1 MLHGDPL
8 GIRETSQVYPDLTFI
23 ELTPILLR
31 PDQLPHT
38 LNEYFVRAYEAM
50 SEQNRAYF
58 LAGAGSGETLLANEG
73 LFRQAEITPRMLRD
87 SRGGSTQTNLLGN
100 TLSAPLLIAPFAYH
114 RLLNPT
120 GEVATA
126 QGAEA
131 QSVKMIMSAQSSQS
145 IDNVRAAGPD
155 SDWFQL
161 HWMGSKQ
168 ATLELST
175 MAMNAGFR
183 TLVLTIDAPVQGVR
197 DNEIEAGFRLPPDIE
212 AVNLAPFSA
221 PRFSPLTDEESIVFD
236 RIAHTLP
243 SWEDVAWLI
252 EAVEAP
258 VLLKGILHP
267 EDATRAVSVGAAGI
281 IVSNH
286 GGRVL
291 DRAPATLA
299 KLPAIVAQVG
309 PDYPV
314 LMDGGVRRGVDIF
327 VAIALGAK
335 AVLVGRPIVCGLAVA
350 GNLGVSHV
358 LRLLRDELEITMLL
372 CGCACIDDITSDM
385 VHLKL

>member
-1 MLHGDPL
+1 M
-8 GIRETSQVYPDLTFI
+8 YPDLTFI

-243 SWEDVAWLI
+243 SWEDVAWMQRMRFQLGRRASSYPTTVGGYWI
-252 EAVEAP
+252 APPRRWQSCPPSSHKLGQTIPYSWMEAC
-258 VLLKGILHP
+258 
-267 EDATRAVSVGAAGI
+267 AVVWISLSQLRWG
-281 IVSNH
+281 
-286 GGRVL
+286 
-291 DRAPATLA
+291 
-299 KLPAIVAQVG
+299 Q
-309 PDYPV
+309 
-314 LMDGGVRRGVDIF
+314 
-327 VAIALGAK
+327 
-335 AVLVGRPIVCGLAVA
+335 RPFW
-350 GNLGVSHV
+350 
-358 LRLLRDELEITMLL
+358 
-372 CGCACIDDITSDM
+372 
-385 VHLKL
+385 